1 MPDHTATLCSSFYLH
16 ETSEEEVVR
25 LIGNLSEGK
34 AINENDIPTKIIKLT
49 KFVVAPVL
57 TRILISAL
65 MKVFILILQIWRT
78 KYLLKLS
85 TNIYFATVQ

>member
-1 MPDHTATLCSSFYLH
+1 M
-16 ETSEEEVVR
+16 VR